1 MSHTMQL
8 PSLLAEANSLP
19 DGLTTMLVTRALCSL
34 IDATIERLCGPM
46 RHTRTRP
53 SPPPDSTRAQSDVV
67 ASAVTP
73 PEWASCTLCA
83 RARARARMCGHA
95 CVYARQTRGR
105 KCEYAQKGVGVRP
118 CACAYARA
126 QRAPPHSAR
135 MCVRAVPARTSYS
148 SLPVCGP

>member
-1 MSHTMQL
+1 MFVRGYARASDARASYVRVRMRVCAGERFWGCAGVLARLTHLRRPMSHTMQL

-73 PEWASCTLCA
+73 PEWASCTLCV
-83 RARARARMCGHA
+83 RARARAYVWARV
-95 CVYARQTRGR
+95 CVRASD
-105 KCEYAQKGVGVRP
+105 
-118 CACAYARA
+118 ARA
-126 QRAPPHSAR
+126 Q
-135 MCVRAVPARTSYS
+135 V
-148 SLPVCGP
+148 